1 MIDSNSQEYR
11 TFFLKQFTRQL
22 IKNSGTGY
30 IFAYEHLVQ
39 KKEAKEEHDKK
50 KLISVAEQEIYLP
63 KKEKI
68 KQVVHRIE
76 VKKIMPLQQKQEE
89 PFFPRPQRVI
99 QPTNIG
105 AQQSSRKLVIPQTR
119 LPEYLQ
125 HIKPV
130 PSQTQISLKKLNK
143 LVNDPMVQY
152 IECIGENENILV
164 NGKMG
169 LRKTEIILDKQEIS
183 EIIDI
188 FSEAARIPVSEGI
201 FRVAVGKL
209 IFSAIVSDVV
219 STKFTIQK
227 MNPLTSGINPQIRRN
242 F

>member
-1 MIDSNSQEYR
+1 MTDSNSQEYR

-30 IFAYEHLVQ
+30 IFSYEHLIQ
-39 KKEAKEEHDKK
+39 KKEAKEEHEKK
-50 KLISVAEQEIYLP
+50 KLVSVAEQEIYLP

-68 KQVVHRIE
+68 KQVVHRFE
-76 VKKIMPLQQKQEE
+76 VKKILPFEKQEE
-89 PFFPRPQRVI
+89 PFFPRPQKMI
-99 QPTNIG
+99 QPTNI
-105 AQQSSRKLVIPQTR
+105 AIQPSRKLVIPQTR

-125 HIKPV
+125 HIKPI
-130 PSQTQISLKKLNK
+130 PSQTQINLKKLNK

-169 LRKTEIILDKQEIS
+169 LRKTEIILDREEIS

-209 IFSAIVSDVV
+209 ILSAIVSDVV

>member
-22 IKNSGTGY
+22 IQNSGTGY
-30 IFAYEHLVQ
+30 LFTYEHLIQ
-39 KKEAKEEHDKK
+39 KKEAKEEHEKK
-50 KLISVAEQEIYLP
+50 KLVSVAEKEIYLP

-76 VKKIMPLQQKQEE
+76 
-89 PFFPRPQRVI
+89 
-99 QPTNIG
+99 
-105 AQQSSRKLVIPQTR
+105 

-130 PSQTQISLKKLNK
+130 PSQTQINLKKLNK
-143 LVNDPMVQY
+143 LVSDPMVQY
-152 IECIGENENILV
+152 IECVGENENILV
-164 NGKMG
+164 SGKMG
-169 LRKTEIILDKQEIS
+169 LRKTEIILDRQEIS

-209 IFSAIVSDVV
+209 ILSAIVSDVV

>member
-1 MIDSNSQEYR
+1 M
-11 TFFLKQFTRQL
+11 
-22 IKNSGTGY
+22 
-30 IFAYEHLVQ
+30 
-39 KKEAKEEHDKK
+39 
-50 KLISVAEQEIYLP
+50 
-63 KKEKI
+63 
-68 KQVVHRIE
+68 
-76 VKKIMPLQQKQEE
+76 
-89 PFFPRPQRVI
+89 I
-99 QPTNIG
+99 QPTNI
-105 AQQSSRKLVIPQTR
+105 AIQPSRKLVIPQTR

-125 HIKPV
+125 HIKPI
-130 PSQTQISLKKLNK
+130 PSQTQINLKKLNK

-169 LRKTEIILDKQEIS
+169 LRKTEIILDREEIS

-209 IFSAIVSDVV
+209 ILSAIVSDVV